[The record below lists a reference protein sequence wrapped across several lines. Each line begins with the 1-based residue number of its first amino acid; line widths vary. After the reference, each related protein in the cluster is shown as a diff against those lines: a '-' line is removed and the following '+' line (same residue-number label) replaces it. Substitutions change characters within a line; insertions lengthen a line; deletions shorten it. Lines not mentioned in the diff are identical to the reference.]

1 MQWSDDK
8 NAGFSAA
15 HPSRLYSPVIDDEV
29 FGYQKVNVRTQRND
43 PSTGSGRGP
52 SSLFHTM
59 RKVIFARKKHKS
71 FGRGDCQFLHPDS
84 TAVLA
89 YIRQHED
96 EAILVVNNLS
106 ASPQSV
112 SLELAPFSGSSPRD
126 ILSGASFPP
135 VADKPCVLDL
145 DPYQYLWLLL
155 AR

>member
-1 MQWSDDK
+1 MQWSDEE
-8 NAGFSAA
+8 NAGFSTA
-15 HPSRLYSPVIDDEV
+15 HSSRLYSPVIDDEV
-29 FGYQKVNVRTQRND
+29 FGYRKLSVRVQRTD
-43 PSTGSGRGP
+43 P

-59 RKVIFARKKHKS
+59 RKMISARKKHKS

-106 ASPQSV
+106 TSPQSV

-135 VADKPCVLDL
+135 VADKPCVLAL

-155 AR
+155 